1 MKCKNK
7 MAVFL
12 ICMILIVNTIPFQF
26 EQVYAASN
34 IVDIAKGEI
43 GVSGRPN
50 KYTKWNGAIAE
61 SGYSYP
67 WCQAFASW
75 CANQAGLPI
84 IKTASCAEAVKWFK
98 NNGKWESR
106 SGGYVPQAG
115 DFIYF
120 DWGNN
125 GGYDHV
131 GIVDYVSNGR
141 VHTIEGNAKDAVKYD
156 GGYSNGYSITSSE
169 IIGYGKMEAISS
181 PSQPDKKNEIFA
193 CIDEVSAGM
202 NCIKIKGW
210 AFDRAFMSRQVEVH
224 VYIGDQCYSIMAN
237 QYYKSV
243 DDYYKCGEYHG
254 ISAEIPI
261 EQEGEY
267 TVRIFAITPETNQNP
282 MLGDIKTV
290 NVISDHEKPIIS
302 NITVSNVS
310 SQGYTVNCE
319 VTDNVGVNRVQFPT
333 WTEYGGQDDVLPE
346 WTQSSEA
353 SGVINGNK
361 VSFRVN
367 TSSHNNETGTYI
379 THIYAYDNANNVA
392 VDSVKVVLNNGL
404 TPIAVSHLDG
414 HIYAV
419 FNEAYSWNEAED
431 LCESMGGH
439 LATITSKKENDFIK
453 TLLGENFYYI
463 GANDKQTEGQWK
475 WVTDEEFSYTNWE
488 EGQPDNAF
496 SNEHFL
502 MIYPDGTWNDLTS
515 KYPNTGFVLEIDNM
529 EIPVST
535 IAENGSVYE
544 IYDVSVPWEI
554 AEEYCEMK
562 GGTLVCITSEK
573 EEKIVEKLIERG
585 KKRNYQLGATDK
597 GEEGNWKWITGEEI
611 SYNLWTQGEPNNRS
625 GSEAPG
631 PENYLT
637 FIRENGW
644 YDMKSFPSDSGF
656 ILEKMDDASLEL
668 SVSSLTFD
676 LAENPTQTVNVT
688 AVGKL
693 PSSYTFSASKDVN
706 VFNTQ
711 WGDWDGDCSSYLIIA
726 KKIGEYTINFN
737 LLDKTNG
744 TTVIATKSIP
754 VTVKCSHK
762 YSAKKIDSTCEE
774 EGYTLHTCSLCQN
787 SYKDSYT
794 SKKEHRYGSWENVR
808 PATCTEDGIYMRTCL
823 DCGVTETKSTVA
835 TGHHFDTW
843 DTIKNPT
850 CTTKGTKIR
859 KCIQC
864 GIQETADI
872 EPLKHQYHEEVI
884 ESTTTTQ
891 GYTLHT
897 CINCGDSYKDN
908 YKDAIEPPQKTETE
922 HHYGE
927 WEIIKPVTCT
937 ENGMKRRA
945 CLGCGETETW
955 IIVALGHNYSLWEVT
970 KSATCIED
978 GIQTRNCLDCGETET
993 KSITAAGH
1001 QYREEVIEPTTTTQG
1016 YTLHTCTTCGYSYE
1030 DNYKEAIE
1038 PPQDTLIKYGD
1049 VNGDGDVNIMDGI
1062 IIKKYLA
1069 HISVTINKLNSDVNC
1084 DNDVNVQDAVLLLK
1098 YLAKMNV
1105 ILGKKLII

>member
-1 MKCKNK
+1 
-7 MAVFL
+7 
-12 ICMILIVNTIPFQF
+12 
-26 EQVYAASN
+26 
-34 IVDIAKGEI
+34 
-43 GVSGRPN
+43 
-50 KYTKWNGAIAE
+50 
-61 SGYSYP
+61 
-67 WCQAFASW
+67 
-75 CANQAGLPI
+75 
-84 IKTASCAEAVKWFK
+84 
-98 NNGKWESR
+98 
-106 SGGYVPQAG
+106 
-115 DFIYF
+115 
-120 DWGNN
+120 
-125 GGYDHV
+125 
-131 GIVDYVSNGR
+131 
-141 VHTIEGNAKDAVKYD
+141 
-156 GGYSNGYSITSSE
+156 
-169 IIGYGKMEAISS
+169 
-181 PSQPDKKNEIFA
+181 
-193 CIDEVSAGM
+193 
-202 NCIKIKGW
+202 
-210 AFDRAFMSRQVEVH
+210 
-224 VYIGDQCYSIMAN
+224 
-237 QYYKSV
+237 
-243 DDYYKCGEYHG
+243 
-254 ISAEIPI
+254 
-261 EQEGEY
+261 
-267 TVRIFAITPETNQNP
+267 

-333 WTEYGGQDDVLPE
+333 WTEYGGQDDILPE

-353 SGVINGNK
+353 SGIINENK

-463 GANDKQTEGQWK
+463 GANDRQTEGQWK

-496 SNEHFL
+496 NNEHFL

-544 IYDVSVPWEI
+544 IYDISVPWEI

-597 GEEGNWKWITGEEI
+597 EEEGNWKWITGETI

-644 YDMKSFPSDSGF
+644 YDMKSFSSDSGF
-656 ILEKMDDASLEL
+656 ILEKMVDASLEL

-676 LAENPTQTVNVT
+676 LAKNPTQTINVT
-688 AVGKL
+688 ALGTL
-693 PSSYTFSASKDVN
+693 PSSYTFGTSGDVN
-706 VFNTQ
+706 EFNTQ
-711 WGDWDGDCSSYLIIA
+711 WGDWDGNSSSYTIIA
-726 KKIGEYTINFN
+726 KKTGDYTIDFK

-744 TTVIATKSIP
+744 TTVIATKTIP

-762 YSAKKIDSTCEE
+762 YSVKTIGSTCEE
-774 EGYTLHTCSLCQN
+774 KGYTLHICSLCQN
-787 SYKDSYT
+787 SYKDNYT
-794 SKKEHRYGSWENVR
+794 GKKEHRYGSWENVR
-808 PATCTEDGIYMRTCL
+808 PVTCTEDGVYMRTCSG
-823 DCGVTETKSTVA
+823 CGVTETESTA
-835 TGHHFDTW
+835 AIGHSFDIW

-850 CTTKGTKIR
+850 CITKGIKIK
-859 KCIQC
+859 KCIRC
-864 GIQETADI
+864 GTQETADI
-872 EPLKHQYHEEVI
+872 EPLKHQYIEKVI

-908 YKDAIEPPQKTETE
+908 YKDIIEQPKDP
-922 HHYGE
+922 
-927 WEIIKPVTCT
+927 I
-937 ENGMKRRA
+937 
-945 CLGCGETETW
+945 
-955 IIVALGHNYSLWEVT
+955 
-970 KSATCIED
+970 
-978 GIQTRNCLDCGETET
+978 
-993 KSITAAGH
+993 
-1001 QYREEVIEPTTTTQG
+1001 
-1016 YTLHTCTTCGYSYE
+1016 
-1030 DNYKEAIE
+1030 
-1038 PPQDTLIKYGD
+1038 IKYGD
-1049 VNGDGDVNIMDGI
+1049 INGDGDINVMDAV

-1069 HISVTINKLNSDVNC
+1069 YINIAINYLNSDVNC
-1084 DNDVNVQDAVLLLK
+1084 DNDVNVQDVVLLLK
-1098 YLAKMNV
+1098 YLAQMDIV
-1105 ILGKKLII
+1105 FGKKG

>member
-1 MKCKNK
+1 MTELKKVKKVFQKLTAILLVIIFIIIVPEFIVSPVQASTTGNFNERISQLKQRFPHGKYWNHMGGAANSPNTVTSIPCTHHGHCSQNGYNGWCGCNSFDNVAIQCFGFAYKLGYEVFGTNPTNWKKNNNINSIK
-7 MAVFL
+7 VGDIIRYKNDGHSIFVTGISGDIITYADCNSDGHCV
-12 ICMILIVNTIPFQF
+12 INWDKTINKNNLTGFNYVLHANNYGDIDF
-26 EQVYAASN
+26 TASN
-34 IVDIAKGEI
+34 PV
-43 GVSGRPN
+43 
-50 KYTKWNGAIAE
+50 
-61 SGYSYP
+61 
-67 WCQAFASW
+67 
-75 CANQAGLPI
+75 
-84 IKTASCAEAVKWFK
+84 
-98 NNGKWESR
+98 
-106 SGGYVPQAG
+106 
-115 DFIYF
+115 
-120 DWGNN
+120 
-125 GGYDHV
+125 
-131 GIVDYVSNGR
+131 
-141 VHTIEGNAKDAVKYD
+141 
-156 GGYSNGYSITSSE
+156 
-169 IIGYGKMEAISS
+169 
-181 PSQPDKKNEIFA
+181 QPDKKNEIFA

-224 VYIGDQCYSIMAN
+224 VYIGNQCYSIVAN

-243 DDYYKCGEYHG
+243 DDYYGCGEYHG

-333 WTEYGGQDDVLPE
+333 WTEYGGQDDILPE
-346 WTQSSEA
+346 WPQSPEA
-353 SGVINGNK
+353 SGIINGNK

-379 THIYAYDNANNVA
+379 THIYAYDNANNVT

-419 FNEAYSWNEAED
+419 FNEAYSWNEAEN
-431 LCESMGGH
+431 LCKSMGGH
-439 LATITSKKENDFIK
+439 LATKKKKKENDFIK

-496 SNEHFL
+496 NNEHFL

-544 IYDVSVPWEI
+544 IYDISVPWEI

-597 GEEGNWKWITGEEI
+597 EEEGNWKWITGETI

-644 YDMKSFPSDSGF
+644 YDMKSFSSDSGF
-656 ILEKMDDASLEL
+656 ILEKMVDASLEL

-676 LAENPTQTVNVT
+676 LAKNPTQTINVT
-688 AVGKL
+688 ALGML
-693 PSSYTFSASKDVN
+693 PSSYTFGTSGDVN
-706 VFNTQ
+706 EFNTQ
-711 WGDWDGDCSSYLIIA
+711 WGDWDGNSSSYTIIA
-726 KKIGEYTINFN
+726 KKTGDYTIDFK

-744 TTVIATKSIP
+744 TTVIATKTIP

-762 YSAKKIDSTCEE
+762 YSTKMIDSTCEE
-774 EGYTLHTCSLCQN
+774 EGYTLHTCDLCQN

-794 SKKEHRYGSWENVR
+794 SKKEHRYGSWESVR
-808 PATCTEDGIYMRTCL
+808 QATCTEDGIYRRTCL
-823 DCGVTETKSTVA
+823 DCGATETKSAAA
-835 TGHHFDTW
+835 TGHHFDKW
-843 DTIKNPT
+843 DTIKNST
-850 CTTKGTKIR
+850 CTTKGAKIR

-872 EPLKHQYHEEVI
+872 ELI
-884 ESTTTTQ
+884 
-891 GYTLHT
+891 
-897 CINCGDSYKDN
+897 
-908 YKDAIEPPQKTETE
+908 
-922 HHYGE
+922 
-927 WEIIKPVTCT
+927 
-937 ENGMKRRA
+937 
-945 CLGCGETETW
+945 
-955 IIVALGHNYSLWEVT
+955 
-970 KSATCIED
+970 
-978 GIQTRNCLDCGETET
+978 
-993 KSITAAGH
+993 GH
-1001 QYREEVIEPTTTTQG
+1001 QYREEIIEPTTTQG
-1016 YTLHTCTTCGYSYE
+1016 YTLHTCTTCGYSYK
-1030 DNYKEAIE
+1030 DNYKDAIE
-1038 PPQDTLIKYGD
+1038 PPKDSVIKYGD
-1049 VNGDGDVNIMDGI
+1049 VNGDGDINIMDAI

-1069 HISVTINKLNSDVNC
+1069 HISITINNLNSDVNC
-1084 DNDVNVQDAVLLLK
+1084 DNDVNIQDAVLLLK
-1098 YLAKMNV
+1098 YLAQMDIV
-1105 ILGKKLII
+1105 LGKKG